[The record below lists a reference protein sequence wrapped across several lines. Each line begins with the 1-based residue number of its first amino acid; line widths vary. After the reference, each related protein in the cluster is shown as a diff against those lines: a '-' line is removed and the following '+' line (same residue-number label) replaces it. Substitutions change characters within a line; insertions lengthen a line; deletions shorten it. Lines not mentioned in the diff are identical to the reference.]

1 MIKQTLL
8 ITAIIIGLSACA
20 GNSGNDNNDN
30 SPVQTK
36 TATDTMTN
44 VTNPGVGTA
53 ADDTSAK
60 PF

>member
-1 MIKQTLL
+1 MKQILMIAA
-8 ITAIIIGLSACA
+8 ITIGLSACCENA
-20 GNSGNDNNDN
+20 GNDNNN
-30 SPVQTK
+30 NLPGQTK